1 MSNAASA
8 ATSGRSSSDR
18 GRVLLTDC
26 WRFSLNTLGDM
37 LASPAEMASGKQVL
51 YTPWFWR
58 WILLIIRHIPERIF
72 VRLKL

>member
-1 MSNAASA
+1 
-8 ATSGRSSSDR
+8 
-18 GRVLLTDC
+18 LLTDC

-37 LASPAEMASGKQVL
+37 LASPAEMASGKQGL

-58 WILLIIRHIPERIF
+58 WILLIIRHIPEWIF